1 MFSVSLLVFYF
12 LFVMFFVFLFH
23 CFFFFFNDTATTEIY
38 TLSLHD
44 ALPIASTLLAMPPRP
59 TVYPSGGAFATASAP
74 STPPAPARFS
84 TTNDCPDSSLIFWQ
98 RMRESVSVAPPA
110 GKPLTYFT
118 ARVGQASCAATTFG
132 SNGAAID

>member
-1 MFSVSLLVFYF
+1 
-12 LFVMFFVFLFH
+12 
-23 CFFFFFNDTATTEIY
+23 
-38 TLSLHD
+38 
-44 ALPIASTLLAMPPRP
+44 MPPRP

-74 STPPAPARFS
+74 STPPAPPLFS
-84 TTNDCPDSSLIFWQ
+84 TTNDCPASSLIFWQ

-132 SNGAAID
+132 SNGAAIDPPISVSIVRRFTGVGDDISSPDYFCLIGRQPR

>member
-1 MFSVSLLVFYF
+1 
-12 LFVMFFVFLFH
+12 
-23 CFFFFFNDTATTEIY
+23 
-38 TLSLHD
+38 
-44 ALPIASTLLAMPPRP
+44 MPPRP

-84 TTNDCPDSSLIFWQ
+84 TTNEAPDSSLIFWQ

-118 ARVGQASCAATTFG
+118 GRVGQASCAAATSG
-132 SNGAAID
+132 SNGVAIAPPISVSIARRFTGVDDDITFLPRQLFLLDWPTTEMVTTARA